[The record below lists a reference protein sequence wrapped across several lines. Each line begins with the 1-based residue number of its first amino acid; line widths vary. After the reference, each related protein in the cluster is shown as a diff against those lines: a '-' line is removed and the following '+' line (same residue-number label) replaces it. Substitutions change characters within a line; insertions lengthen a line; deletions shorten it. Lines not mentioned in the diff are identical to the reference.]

1 MIDGAE
7 RVLRLPTQV
16 TSFALP
22 FGVSIFR
29 LNQGVSWI
37 VGRAVHRK
45 ALRHSSHRRAA
56 RAARRRVGRDEL

>member
-7 RVLRLPTQV
+7 RVLHLPTQV

-37 VGRAVHRK
+37 VA
-45 ALRHSSHRRAA
+45 ALFIGKLYGIHLTVGQLALLRG
-56 RAARRRVGRDEL
+56 RVGRDEL